1 MMVRNRDENKGP
13 LFFSDITDAELELQK
28 EFSCV
33 SDFWDAN
40 NWPYHETSPFNSEFP
55 YGTGSIWSFMAVQ
68 TGNRECEVRVGLESN
83 ANDVN
88 IFLLLPQYIVIT
100 AGEVMNSVTGLEFA
114 YTQAPKSMKSVV
126 QVGPFRSLFPF
137 DSIF

>member
-1 MMVRNRDENKGP
+1 MNDFELLHNN
-13 LFFSDITDAELELQK
+13 LEITDEELESQK
-28 EFSCV
+28 AFSCE
-33 SDFWDAN
+33 SDYWNAS
-40 NWPYHETSPFNSEFP
+40 NWPFSEEFNAEFP
-55 YGTGSIWSFMAVQ
+55 YGTGSIWSFMAVKKA
-68 TGNRECEVRVGLESN
+68 GNNCEVRLSLESN

-126 QVGPFRSLFPF
+126 QEMIEIKNQNQLSYF
-137 DSIF
+137 

>member
-1 MMVRNRDENKGP
+1 M
-13 LFFSDITDAELELQK
+13 ELQK

-33 SDFWDAN
+33 SDYWDEK
-40 NWPYHETSPFNSEFP
+40 NWPYDYDTSPFSAEFP

-68 TGNRECEVRVGLESN
+68 TGSKKCEVRVGLESN
-83 ANDVN
+83 ANDVS

-126 QVGPFRSLFPF
+126 QVRLFKRDEYDF
-137 DSIF
+137 NF

>member
-1 MMVRNRDENKGP
+1 MLKTHSE
-13 LFFSDITDAELELQK
+13 ITDVELENQK
-28 EFSCV
+28 EFSCE
-33 SDFWDAN
+33 SDYWTSN
-40 NWPYHETSPFNSEFP
+40 NWPFPDDFNAEHP
-55 YGTGSIWSFMAVQ
+55 YGTGSIWSFMAVK
-68 TGNRECEVRVGLESN
+68 TAGKNCEVRISLESR

-126 QVGPFRSLFPF
+126 QEMIQRC
-137 DSIF
+137 IF